1 MKKEFRIGFS
11 WLVGVAAILSLLSS
25 SYAAPLLVAAG
36 RNFTIAQAASASF
49 WGWGDNGY
57 GQLGNGGT
65 TGSNAPIP
73 ILGLSGTAFI
83 SIAAGSTNSLGSRPN
98 GAWGWGGNASGQL
111 GDGSTANVATAG
123 LVLGAS
129 GVNVTRVSA
138 GEAHSVALEG
148 GGTMWGWGDNTYGQ
162 LGDGTTT
169 SSTAPVTVTAL
180 SSVTSISAGGYHTLA
195 LDQDG
200 RVWGWGNNA
209 FGQIGDGTLINSSV
223 PVLVPGLSG
232 VRAISAG
239 FSHSLALAGD
249 GTVWAWGD
257 NAAGQLGDGTLIG
270 ASTPVQVSGLTGA
283 VAIGAGETHS
293 VAILGD
299 GTVRAWG
306 SNASGQL
313 GNGTFVDSPLPV
325 TVSNLGDVVGGAV
338 GSNHNVAVRT
348 DGTVWA
354 WGNNASGQL
363 GDGTTASSNVPVR
376 IPLVLGDGIPDVFT
390 FQSQTGATANSLVL
404 SNTVTVSGVAGPS
417 RITIDGCDSSQCEY
431 SINGGL
437 WTDVPGL
444 VANGDQVRTRILV
457 AGYAT
462 QAHLTL
468 NIGGIVRT
476 FTASTAGSPGALQFG
491 APDYFVAEGVATVT
505 LSVTRTGG
513 GTGAASVQYATSNGT
528 ATAGSDYTAKTG
540 TLSWAAGDVAAKT
553 IAIPIANDTIAEAN
567 ETFTVTLTNPVGA
580 TLGTPNPATVAI
592 LDKSSTVQFN
602 PAALSVNEGN
612 NAVLTVSRTGSSV
625 GAVTVAY
632 ATANGTA
639 LSGGDYLAS
648 TGTLTWADGDATDKS
663 ISIPIVNDNL
673 IEANE
678 TFTVTL
684 SAPVGA
690 ALGTA
695 KVATVTLGDNESAN
709 TLQFNPATASVN
721 EGAGTVTLTVTRLG
735 NTTYGASATWST
747 TDGTAKAGLDYS
759 AQSGSLAWGPGDTSS
774 KTITIPI
781 LDDTLV
787 ETAETFTVT
796 LTSATSATL
805 GTAKSATV
813 TLADNESGA
822 GTLQFAVDAYTVK
835 ENTASIT
842 LGVARTGGAQ
852 GAISVQYATANG
864 SASAGSDYTAKSGT
878 LTWASGDAA
887 TKTIVVPLLNDS
899 ATEGTETFSVTLN
912 SPTGGAVLGATNP
925 ATVSII
931 DDETPA
937 TVGISFAAKK
947 YTIAEN
953 GGSLTLSITRDP
965 ANAVDAAQVS
975 YATANG
981 TALSGG
987 DYLAQTGS
995 LSWSAGDSSARDIIV
1010 PIVNDAVAEA
1020 TESFS
1025 VTLSNA
1031 AGNSLGAIPV
1041 ATVTILDND
1050 EIFPPL
1056 VTPPGWSIPAG
1067 ADAGWATAYD
1077 QYQVGVASLRSGS
1090 IGDSQKAQ
1098 IEVTGTFQNGMVSF
1112 ALKTSSQAGADTL
1125 RFYIDGDKK
1134 GEWSGIQ
1141 TAWTTV
1147 SYPLVAGPHT
1157 LRWSYEK
1164 NASLI
1169 GGGDAAWIDSLTL
1182 PAMQ

>member
-1 MKKEFRIGFS
+1 MKKEFRVGFS
-11 WLVGVAAILSLLSS
+11 WLVSVVAILSLLSS

-57 GQLGNGGT
+57 GQLGNGAT
-65 TGSNAPIP
+65 IGSNTPIP

-83 SIAAGSTNSLGSRPN
+83 SIAAGSASSLGSRPN

-111 GDGSTANVATAG
+111 GDGTTVNVSTAG

-129 GVNVTRVSA
+129 GVNVTKVST

-169 SSTAPVTVTAL
+169 SSTIPVTVTAL
-180 SSVTSISAGGYHTLA
+180 SRVTSISAGGYHTLA

-209 FGQIGDGTLINSSV
+209 FGQVGDGTLVNSPVPV
-223 PVLVPGLSG
+223 PVLGLSG

-270 ASTPVQVSGLTGA
+270 TSTPVQVSGLAGVVA
-283 VAIGAGETHS
+283 VGAGEAHS

-306 SNASGQL
+306 SNVSGQL
-313 GNGTFVDSPLPV
+313 GNGTFVDSSLPV
-325 TVSNLGDVVGGAV
+325 TVSNLTDVVGGSV
-338 GSNHNVAVRT
+338 GSNHNIAVRT

-363 GDGTTASSNVPVR
+363 GDGTTASSAIPIK
-376 IPLVLGDGIPDVFT
+376 IPLVLGDGIPDAFA
-390 FQSQTGATANSLVL
+390 FQSQTGATVNSLVP
-404 SNTVTVSGVAGPS
+404 SNTVIISGVAGPS
-417 RITIDGCDSSQCEY
+417 RIAIDGCDSSQCEY
-431 SINGGL
+431 SINGGA
-437 WTDVPGL
+437 WTGVPGL
-444 VANGDQVRTRILV
+444 VANGDRVQARIMS

-468 NIGGIVRT
+468 SIGGIVRT
-476 FTASTAGSPGALQFG
+476 FTVSTIGSPGALQFS
-491 APDYFVAEGVATVT
+491 APTYSVAEGVATVT
-505 LSVTRTGG
+505 LSVTRSGG
-513 GTGAASVQYATSNGT
+513 STGAASVHYATSDGS
-528 ATAGSDYTAKTG
+528 ATAGSDYTAASG

-567 ETFTVTLTNPVGA
+567 ETFSVTLTNPVGA
-580 TLGTPNPATVAI
+580 TLGTPNPATVTI

-602 PAALSVNEGN
+602 PAVLSVNEGN

-639 LSGGDYLAS
+639 LSGGDYLATS
-648 TGTLTWADGDATDKS
+648 GTLSWADGDGTDKT
-663 ISIPIVNDNL
+663 ITIPIVNDSV
-673 IEANE
+673 IEPNE
-678 TFTVTL
+678 TLTVTL

-690 ALGTA
+690 ALGSA
-695 KVATVTLGDNESAN
+695 KSATVTIQDNEAAN
-709 TLQFNPATASVN
+709 TLQFNPATAGVSEGGGSVS
-721 EGAGTVTLTVTRLG
+721 LSVTRTG
-735 NTTYGASATWST
+735 SSTGAASATWST
-747 TDGTAKAGLDYS
+747 ADGSAKAGLDYT
-759 AQSGSLAWGPGDTSS
+759 AQSGTLTWAAGDASA

-781 LDDTLV
+781 LEDTLV
-787 ETAETFTVT
+787 EAAETFTIN
-796 LTSATSATL
+796 LTTAVGATL
-805 GTAKSATV
+805 GTAKVATV
-813 TLADNESGA
+813 TIADNESGA
-822 GTLQFAVDAYTVK
+822 GTLQLAVDAYSVK
-835 ENTASIT
+835 ENAASIT
-842 LGVARTGGAQ
+842 LGVTRQGGAT
-852 GAISVQYATANG
+852 GAVSVQYATANG
-864 SASAGSDYTAKSGT
+864 SATAGADYTAKSGT

-887 TKTIVVPLLNDS
+887 TKTIVVSLLNDS
-899 ATEGTETFSVTLN
+899 ATEGTETFTVTLG
-912 SPTGGAVLGATNP
+912 SPTGGAVLGAP
-925 ATVSII
+925 ASATVSII

-937 TVGISFAAKK
+937 TVGLSFAARK
-947 YTIAEN
+947 YTVAEN
-953 GGSLTLSITRDP
+953 AGTIILSVTRDA
-965 ANAVDAAQVS
+965 ANAVDAASVS
-975 YATANG
+975 YATSNG
-981 TALSGG
+981 SAMSGT
-987 DYLAQTGS
+987 DYVAQSGS
-995 LSWSAGDSSARDIIV
+995 LSWSAGDSTTRSIVV
-1010 PIVNDAVAEA
+1010 PIVNDSVAEA

-1031 AGNSLGAIPV
+1031 AGNSLGATPV
-1041 ATVTILDND
+1041 ATVTILDDD

-1056 VTPPGWSIPAG
+1056 VIPAGWSIPAG

-1077 QYQVGVASLRSGS
+1077 QYQAGIASLRSGS
-1090 IGDSQKAQ
+1090 IGDNQKAQ
-1098 IEVTGTFQNGMVSF
+1098 VEVTQNFQNGMVSF
-1112 ALKTSSQAGADTL
+1112 ALKTSSQAGADYL
-1125 RFYIDGDKK
+1125 RFYIDGEKK

-1141 TAWTTV
+1141 TTWTTV
-1147 SYPLVAGPHT
+1147 SYPLAAGTHT

-1169 GGGDAAWIDSLTL
+1169 GGSDAAWIDSLTL
-1182 PAMQ
+1182 PALQ